1 MRVEIWSDYICAF
14 CYLGRKQFEEALRQF
29 PHRDKVEI
37 LLRSFELRPEIHP
50 QLGISIYEYA
60 SQVSGIAPSRARQMY
75 AQVSEQA
82 EKIGID
88 YQPDKIVPANTF
100 HAHCLTHYAAGHG
113 KSLEL
118 SELIYQAY
126 FSEGINIDDPDVLT
140 SLAERIGLNR
150 MEVEEVLKSDQY
162 AEKVW
167 EDEKTSRLMGIQ
179 GVPFFLFDRN
189 HGMSGA
195 QDVSIFKKALETA
208 WNNTIAVPK
217 ERHSDPSELGCSGV
231 FHAGFSEDHHERRH
245 LVKRSA
251 AIRVMA
257 NTPIHLSLFAG
268 WGLVTPHGGQCFRW
282 AVWVHI
288 LLENGNSAAVT
299 RSLQSFQQNH
309 AVEDALVHELAK
321 LRFVCIQL
329 GKTVCFRR

>member
-1 MRVEIWSDYICAF
+1 MKVEIWSDYICAF
-14 CYLGRKQFEEALRQF
+14 CYLGRKQFEAALRQF
-29 PHRDKVEI
+29 SHRDKVEI

-100 HAHCLTHYAAGHG
+100 HAHCLTHYAADHG

-118 SELIYQAY
+118 SKLIYQAY
-126 FSEGINIDDPDVLT
+126 FSEGINIDDPDVLI
-140 SLAERIGLNR
+140 SLAERIGLNKT
-150 MEVEEVLKSDQY
+150 EAEEVLKNDRY

-189 HGMSGA
+189 HGVSGA

-208 WNNTIAVPK
+208 WNSTIAAPK
-217 ERHSDPSELGCSGV
+217 ESYSDRSEPGCSDG
-231 FHAGFSEDHHERRH
+231 SC
-245 LVKRSA
+245 S
-251 AIRVMA
+251 I
-257 NTPIHLSLFAG
+257 
-268 WGLVTPHGGQCFRW
+268 
-282 AVWVHI
+282 
-288 LLENGNSAAVT
+288 
-299 RSLQSFQQNH
+299 
-309 AVEDALVHELAK
+309 
-321 LRFVCIQL
+321 
-329 GKTVCFRR
+329 